1 VYRAKGLNDED
12 PNDLYMDRMAEM
24 ALEMDQAFDYLKE
37 IGTFLETKEDVGVL
51 DECEKEAE
59 KAIDQHIDLL
69 EDLSS
74 MML

>member
-1 VYRAKGLNDED
+1 MYRAKGLNDED